1 MRAALFCAVV
11 RHRPPDSLRLGRA
24 LVRLFAPVFCEYT
37 YRVSS
42 RRAPSAAA
50 LSAGRSYPGALF
62 LHDRRMARSS
72 RGEQSSA
79 RIAAF
84 FRGPARMRPKTL
96 PCYQNAS
103 HTPCSTYRALACFL
117 ITTLFV
123 FRFCRARPLPAHK
136 RAHIRM
142 SAPSR
147 RSRRTSKLKR
157 KGQRKCASCADSRKP
172 RTTLTER
179 IETKP
184 PVRRRPP
191 RRTRPRAT
199 ANPLRQRH
207 LSKGSR
213 PKATAFAFLPPGKP
227 PEACTVTSVRVFA
240 RRGGAAG
247 VEAKCLHDF
256 VQAFAAVALQ
266 RKRCGALVRSRR
278 KTGAATSDDA
288 PFTAKQKRSEK
299 AQFAGRKGE
308 ICNESP
314 CFCAAWRSRRSGSK
328 MPARFRA
335 GIRDRRLA
343 ATLVRGTGLEP
354 T

>member
-1 MRAALFCAVV
+1 MRHATLIVLWHVFLS
-11 RHRPPDSLRLGRA
+11 RHFS
-24 LVRLFAPVFCEYT
+24 
-37 YRVSS
+37 
-42 RRAPSAAA
+42 
-50 LSAGRSYPGALF
+50 
-62 LHDRRMARSS
+62 
-72 RGEQSSA
+72 
-79 RIAAF
+79 
-84 FRGPARMRPKTL
+84 
-96 PCYQNAS
+96 
-103 HTPCSTYRALACFL
+103 CSD
-117 ITTLFV
+117 
-123 FRFCRARPLPAHK
+123 FCRARPLPAHK

-184 PVRRRPP
+184 PVRHRPP

-213 PKATAFAFLPPGKP
+213 PKATAFAFLRPGKT

-247 VEAKCLHDF
+247 VEAKCLHDS
-256 VQAFAAVALQ
+256 VQAFATVALQ
-266 RKRCGALVRSRR
+266 RKRCGTLVRLRR
-278 KTGAATSDDA
+278 KTGAATSDGA
-288 PFTAKQKRSEK
+288 PFTAKQKRSE
-299 AQFAGRKGE
+299 QTRIAGVERA
-308 ICNESP
+308 IYNERP

-328 MPARFRA
+328 MPARFVQAFATVALRRRWCA
-335 GIRDRRLA
+335 GRDLNPHERTA
-343 ATLVRGTGLEP
+343 H
-354 T
+354 

>member
-1 MRAALFCAVV
+1 MRHATLIVLWHAF
-11 RHRPPDSLRLGRA
+11 
-24 LVRLFAPVFCEYT
+24 
-37 YRVSS
+37 
-42 RRAPSAAA
+42 
-50 LSAGRSYPGALF
+50 LSQHLS
-62 LHDRRMARSS
+62 
-72 RGEQSSA
+72 
-79 RIAAF
+79 
-84 FRGPARMRPKTL
+84 
-96 PCYQNAS
+96 
-103 HTPCSTYRALACFL
+103 CSD
-117 ITTLFV
+117 
-123 FRFCRARPLPAHK
+123 FCRARPLPAHK
-136 RAHIRM
+136 RARIRM
-142 SAPSR
+142 SAQSR

-184 PVRRRPP
+184 PVRHRPP
-191 RRTRPRAT
+191 RRTRQRAK

-213 PKATAFAFLPPGKP
+213 PKATAFAFLRPGKT
-227 PEACTVTSVRVFA
+227 PEACTAMSVRVFA

-256 VQAFAAVALQ
+256 VQAFATVALQ
-266 RKRCGALVRSRR
+266 RKRCGTLVRSRR

-288 PFTAKQKRSEK
+288 PFTAKQKCSEK
-299 AQFAGRKGE
+299 AQLAGRKGE
-308 ICNESP
+308 IYNERP

>member
-1 MRAALFCAVV
+1 MRHATLIV
-11 RHRPPDSLRLGRA
+11 LR
-24 LVRLFAPVFCEYT
+24 PVF
-37 YRVSS
+37 
-42 RRAPSAAA
+42 
-50 LSAGRSYPGALF
+50 LSQHFS
-62 LHDRRMARSS
+62 
-72 RGEQSSA
+72 
-79 RIAAF
+79 
-84 FRGPARMRPKTL
+84 
-96 PCYQNAS
+96 
-103 HTPCSTYRALACFL
+103 CSD
-117 ITTLFV
+117 
-123 FRFCRARPLPAHK
+123 FCRARPLPAHK

-157 KGQRKCASCADSRKP
+157 KGQRKCASCADRCASCADSRKP

-191 RRTRPRAT
+191 RRTCPRAT

-213 PKATAFAFLPPGKP
+213 PKATAFAFLRPGKT

-256 VQAFAAVALQ
+256 VQAFATVALQ
-266 RKRCGALVRSRR
+266 RKRCGTLVRSHR

-343 ATLVRGTGLEP
+343 KKAVRDTCPLTPQNRRCDLGRRTAHCQAKTQRADADRRSGKGNI
-354 T
+354 